1 MNGVE
6 TGWHLAN
13 RRTIFSVFRT
23 FHLGIFMCDTGVKVN
38 AFKIA
43 TRTPFDLIYEC
54 ISFHF
59 SVSGAPYGC
68 VSVRVCVYGRDDKIQ
83 SAVFRVYETQVLSL

>member
-1 MNGVE
+1 MNGGK

-13 RRTIFSVFRT
+13 RRVIFSVFRT
-23 FHLGIFMCDTGVKVN
+23 FHLGIFMCDTGAKVN

-54 ISFHF
+54 ISFF
-59 SVSGAPYGC
+59 
-68 VSVRVCVYGRDDKIQ
+68 
-83 SAVFRVYETQVLSL
+83 FRALRMNV